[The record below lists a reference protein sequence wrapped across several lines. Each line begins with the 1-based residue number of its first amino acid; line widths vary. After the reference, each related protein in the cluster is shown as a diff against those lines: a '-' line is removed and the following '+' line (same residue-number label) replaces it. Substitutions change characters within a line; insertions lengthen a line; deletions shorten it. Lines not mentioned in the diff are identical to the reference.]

1 MKKSFL
7 QRCRILGSAMS
18 FFAIVLLSAT
28 SCQIGLGASVDTMP
42 PEITFA
48 ESDADPLSNAV
59 IRGAFVLRGDWSD
72 DGKLKE
78 IKITLSSNS
87 VSSSA
92 EIIGTIIEGEDKG
105 SGSWQ
110 ALINPDDL
118 GLIDGTY
125 DIRVSVKDNG
135 GHISEITRSYI
146 LDNTAPVLILSRPS
160 STEITEDNKIE
171 SYGQHLTIEGQA
183 ADDNDVKSLVINF
196 YSKEAPDTLLYT
208 KTVSNIPPTIS
219 LDIAT
224 FLDESAYTAIYGN
237 EKNGEKSYYC
247 TITAYDSARR
257 YPAGEEE
264 YEDDAL
270 GNGENAYILW
280 TDWEKALNDSGLS
293 LKVPD
298 LYHIKSGVYFSNAAR
313 KAEQETISNM
323 WNSLLEKTVSL
334 SSFKL
339 NPENSPTY
347 SVSGLNLGIITN
359 VENDSSLTVQLAKGL
374 DGISLNTES
383 MRVYL
388 QACDENGVALAG
400 SQKLYPGEST
410 YYQKGD
416 GQFLTKITK
425 NKCTNADGTAV
436 NLEYGSLYIIGV
448 EGSDVSGNTIL
459 PSFTGQKYLIKFK
472 AKNIAPEVVIESPAE
487 TINYMQKGTSLKI
500 KGTAAVPDG
509 YPVLNIRCK
518 KGAADS
524 QVIYTHTFT
533 DADKVSETEY
543 LITYAFE
550 FTVGTTSSSSYYFA
564 QDTSS
569 QYVFDIIATLD
580 EMSTAYTK
588 TVLYDVDGPSI
599 SIESMLPTAS
609 KYSDNEEIEL
619 PTGEYLNGNVTM
631 KVSIIDDYDTVNT
644 ANTYWKIIS
653 SKSPEA
659 SAEKHYFKTPA
670 KESFVIDT
678 EEIAGTEEI
687 TVKIYAEDRAGNSK
701 SYEKKYKVDQATD
714 TPLIRPYTPK
724 SVTLTY
730 DSSNDI
736 TAALNNN
743 NTKSV
748 MTAGS
753 PLQLK
758 IIDDDGI
765 KACTFLI
772 SNKDTG
778 ENLHQPENFDQTV
791 NGSPVEY
798 ILSYSLPTITG
809 RYKCSVEVEDIYG
822 NKASKVFWIAV
833 TSPAPVVTIAST
845 TNKIITQASSNTIT
859 NAKKKIIN
867 EISIDSG
874 YNDFKV
880 VRQEEGCEP
889 ETLYGQ
895 TTETRLNAHTFTD
908 EFVPSSSRTANK
920 VTYTVTDENQHSGER
935 VFEYYVDSTPPSI
948 AQSTITVPT
957 NTQTESL
964 SFRFAAVADD
974 DITRPNISA
983 GDTKASGITKLKY
996 TFDPNK
1002 ADDNIREVLNVSS
1015 LSENILFS
1023 DYPDIFNTEGKKKI
1037 YICAYDDVGNY
1048 CDWVEKEF
1056 MYDKASPQVQITSYK
1071 RGSEAANPFAE
1082 NVASKSFETGEAFT
1096 LSGTVSDGNGI
1107 QTFQIWQ
1114 KKSGETYSDEKG
1126 ILILS
1131 ETNKTDENW
1140 SISGLPRKEDSVST
1154 EQDDDS
1160 LESGTYIYTVRAID
1174 KSAFTADSRNES
1186 AKTTDQTVTV
1196 KIDKTKPT
1204 ISINLAEENTSEST
1218 AYGENSLS
1226 GNAYT
1231 FRGEAKDDP
1240 VHVDDFSSGF
1250 DTLYYAFT
1258 RTNSEPYHSATSP
1271 FANSVKPST
1280 ESWSFTMNL
1289 GTGATTQEEL
1299 VRSTNTNTDTADTLY
1314 EGKKYLWVYGVD
1326 KAGNISE
1333 TKSVAFMIDQKAP
1346 VINSLEVYKNN
1357 NSTTPVAA
1365 RNGIIYI
1372 TDSAAE
1378 SYTLSG
1384 SASDANGISKVTID
1398 GQNVEVSNGSWSK
1411 TFNTQGSFI
1420 HKVVVYDGSGKTAP
1434 EGKKTEQ
1441 SIHVIFDKEAPSVGI
1456 TGLDS
1461 SANTKSLW
1469 VSAAAGSDYYIN
1481 GTAADTG
1488 SGLKEIKIKVDDS
1501 DQSDENDD
1509 NYETLPLSSKWSYKY
1524 VIPENF
1530 AQNDIAD
1537 TSYHSVTVIVYDNAG
1552 NSSKQTSYFRYDNA
1566 KPLANLVFNKDGQFV
1581 NEAAF
1586 ATEEGITLSGYA
1598 HDGRSASSG
1607 RAVKEAKILVSKD
1620 GTAQSAM
1627 TMNLITD
1634 ENAGFVTTV
1643 GNTFGNFSERLA
1655 ASDFTDGKYAFT
1667 LQVKDVAGNSPDS
1680 TSSLTASMVVDKTA
1694 PSAITCK
1701 FDELANG
1708 AALRSNKSKATL
1720 SVSFTEANPDAVY
1733 YYVNDKSDSS
1743 ITQET
1748 APAADWVSMNMSGS
1762 GTSWT
1767 ATKDC
1772 SFNDGHGEVYIKVV
1786 DKAGNTAYGTPLSYE
1801 VDTKKPDV
1809 CTLVTVDDAVLVGSK
1824 LINGQN
1830 DVTFVLRASDY
1841 NDNNEVK
1848 ADGSVGPVGDDPS
1861 KIAAV
1866 KLYRIGSGNNSA
1878 VTVSGNEI
1886 ASSVGTEGNWT
1897 ITIPKARF
1905 TSFTTGSYPV
1915 SVLVTDTFGLEKE
1928 FQLFTLDIDTG
1939 KPEIKSYSLENS
1951 YDAGLLGDEQTQTFF
1966 MNNQKND
1973 FVLSGVAKDDRE
1985 IDKVTLTL
1993 SGTYNGAS
2001 KTESYYSTESA
2012 WSFELTNAEWKN
2024 WTGSVNASLTAV
2036 DKAKNE
2042 VESPVSFTIIF
2053 DNNAPEPVHLFDS
2066 NEKDLYFRVGEQ
2078 DNEDPET
2085 LTDLDKKVGQQYSAN
2100 TYGKDGTLKICG
2112 NFAEG
2117 ESGSGLKMIYY
2128 KLCTSLYDAT
2138 TFKTL
2143 FDSNP
2148 ANAVQNTTGYFAPKS
2163 ETKRVYYTDTTNSGT
2178 LGKLSSDSYH
2188 SAAAASSRYYTDITS
2203 DFITTISGFE
2213 EGKNFL
2219 VLIAEDNVGNLAID
2233 NVGQGAATQAY
2244 YQINL
2249 DTKAPVI
2256 SSLANDIYT
2265 NASQDLVLSFT
2276 VEDQIDL
2283 TDASC
2288 QPAGIKSV
2296 LVNMGGVTAEKEA
2309 ALGDD
2314 GKWSVTIPVAE
2325 LPNTSGYCSV
2335 SVTAIDAAGEG
2346 NTETKNIGNV
2356 VVDREFPTVDMKAI
2370 SDADLTLD
2378 DVQVNGRITIE
2389 GTARDSYGLKE
2400 ILGLCY
2406 KVSSSASDTISA
2418 PANQTSIPESGWTA
2432 PSGWTKVACEL
2443 EESEVLTA
2451 WTFNNIN
2458 TNILDGQ
2465 NPITDGSIVW
2475 ISAAVQD
2482 MAGNVKY
2489 STPKKVIV
2497 DQNSDRPIIKFSNL
2511 SWDSSLADE
2520 AGGVKEYNKNLSTLT
2535 GTISDDDGISDFKI
2549 KLSSTEITAEPA
2561 LDNMTDVEVTSGS
2574 FSINLGSDGQKYIWI
2589 YVKDING
2596 VEFKTSAASSLAQPY
2611 LIFDNHKDSDGK
2623 DIRSNSTENLSFAI
2637 NSTPPVISS
2646 SKYKAGASDS
2656 FADEQAQALSTTN
2669 YVGGSVKK
2677 YVGFSLELTSA
2688 VPIASVKASASGVPG
2703 DVAFSENENASS
2715 WDSPAINVMAEA
2727 WGEGVHTITFT
2738 VEDASGLTTVETKQ
2752 ITVDKTGPEVT
2763 LTSPGADDITGT
2775 IVLKGT
2781 STDNYS
2787 EVDVE
2792 EVGFA
2797 ILDNRYYSPLGT
2809 LKAGA
2814 ENDVQAAAKASVASL
2829 VRVGSPKTWTYT
2841 LGANQNPTLPS
2852 SEAAVE
2858 NAESGINL
2866 SPLSHVNNED
2876 VRQVTI
2882 VFYAK
2887 DTLGNESY
2895 TPITSTSSADASPI
2909 TINYNP
2915 FGDRPSSEIS
2925 YPSGIYRGA
2934 DTSDA
2939 DAPNYV
2945 ENYSNINGSIRVT
2958 GSARDN
2964 NSISE
2969 GKVFIQLDVNKDG
2982 LFNGADVTL
2991 LNGAGYTI
2999 INDITDSSAAIWA
3012 GKTLNASA
3020 VTYYNESVWGIAVS
3034 GTNSWSINLNSRDE
3048 FKLDE
3053 AAIGDGTKYKIGVR
3067 SVAVD
3072 NTGVFGKWSEAKY
3085 FMVDTNAP
3093 QITKSEL
3100 VTAVDAEISQ
3110 LYSDDMY
3117 LKGTQFLKLTV
3128 KDKEGIKKITYA
3140 LADNMNSIGTPRVTH
3155 LIDGIGSLGD
3165 GSTSPADAQGSIVKR
3180 TGTENGYVF
3189 YNVFIPVS
3197 ELTAAGKDSLALKV
3211 TAYKNAD
3218 SELSTYERYSMSFD
3232 NQKPE
3237 IDSTIGITFNGVKG
3251 DATPGSMT
3259 NRLMNSNGQYFTLGG
3274 KIKDTGSG
3282 YDRIA
3287 FYYYRDKQ
3295 NTTGQKRRVYDV
3307 DPSGSVGADNRTVQV
3322 TDDTSSASL
3331 MAGITKKELSSTEEA
3346 GVTAKTEPIYGY
3358 ESAVTISSD
3367 GLTVTLAAENSHIRA
3382 GGLVEINGFWHL
3394 ISAKN
3399 GLVLTLAS
3407 ATTSTSS
3414 TTAFF
3419 PIALVIDNLGAE
3431 KTSSNGNL
3439 ITGESGDDGDA
3450 MPESVVKNGSFWTFD
3465 ASIHSNYIPD
3475 GPGNLVVFI
3484 WDKAGN
3490 LEVQKFTA
3498 SVQNNAPRLT
3508 KLWLGTDLTGSK
3520 QFSEEA
3526 FTEYDVLTKTGT
3538 AQSSYEMA
3546 TASYTGKR
3554 FRIKGDLAVVG
3565 EFTGGNGTG
3574 DDRLKMV
3581 LNSSAESESS
3591 GYCADNG
3598 QTGDD
3603 ANMYSRDASLSA
3615 KTWFTA
3621 SAGVTSSGNFAFVID
3636 KSKLG
3641 SDSAETNGSYAN
3653 RAMSFTFWDKTEE
3666 TTQGID
3672 SCYSYLKLT
3681 DLMVMLQDN
3690 FPPTVAIDP
3699 FYWKS
3704 QNNNSLA
3711 GFSYKNGHIDLP
3723 SETGAT
3729 FDLTTGMYKNGSTL
3743 VTGSASNKPKVSGKI
3758 SLRGSALDGHG
3769 LQSIWVA
3776 FTNSTGTSVFTPAG
3790 IVAADTESAYYKIA
3804 KYNATTS
3811 EWDCASD
3818 DSWKCTILSD
3828 ETTME
3833 GQLVSWQLDID
3844 TSKMSGG
3851 MGNDMF
3857 FKVMARDK
3865 SYTSVSAEKHQS
3877 SETASGAITRY
3888 GSYDL
3893 TNEGVNHPS
3902 YQVDVVPYISDVY
3915 DENDLP
3921 ANRSR
3926 LGRFPVRAG
3935 QTIKIKGFNF
3945 GSGAAGETISLERW
3959 KTGATVAEET
3969 ITASRTD
3976 VNTITLSAPA
3986 YSGYLRLKIGDT
3998 YAGNSYQPLATG
4010 AVQAPYNI
4018 EAGYL
4023 SSDSSTH
4030 GLTAANTAGSN
4041 FWTDDRY
4048 LSVWN
4053 VAEQSPFPGSIN
4065 PHSGVIKKVSEQ
4077 NSGSNWGG
4085 MTGNNYNAA
4094 PAAGGGYL
4102 YKQPESKSQVDGIT
4116 GMNDSYFAAI
4126 SSDDL
4131 KLYGYVSGNTYEAHG
4146 DNIAFNSSEVAY
4158 FAPVDEMDYTIVN
4171 GMPYYVYQDNSLGGS
4186 SGSVW
4191 GMGLSLARE
4200 GTFYNRNYFNTGAGN
4215 TIEEEK
4221 LPFFIERQGYNKASH
4236 TRDSST
4242 GYDSVLYQFKN
4253 PRIAGWYDASDSLLY
4268 SSGDGGKYVNG
4279 VDLIYVSY
4287 YDSYAKCLKYAA
4299 FRSGHRVT
4307 SNAGQF
4313 ATVGLDAWGKCDVS
4327 DNLDIVAEMTSSP
4340 RLRKWDDSGDVRESS
4355 NQPEQKKYN
4364 HMTDGASVV
4373 AGSDTTSNNPTAS
4386 VVAGEWSDVFVDA
4399 TITTDP
4405 RPVIIYYNKTE
4416 KSLEVAYGKTKF
4428 PEGTAGWT
4436 KSENIRPIGVT
4447 TDFGRYVSAAMDGAG
4462 NLHVAAQDADTSKL
4476 YYLYL
4481 TKTGE
4486 TYSVTKSVAVDA
4498 SNGAGRWTDIELTSP
4513 NATGAG
4519 KTLADIKPVISYI
4532 DTSFLGTTKGVKVA
4546 YVVDVDSAGSP
4557 IFEAMTDPARYAPND
4572 QRTSV
4577 MADVKETKSANSKK
4591 ATVGVGFNSDMLAL
4605 DFLRDE

>member
-264 YEDDAL
+264 YADDAL

-550 FTVGTTSSSSYYFA
+550 FTVGTTSSSSYYFV

-701 SYEKKYKVDQATD
+701 TYEKKYKVDQTTD

-772 SNKDTG
+772 SDKDTG

-809 RYKCSVEVEDIYG
+809 RYKCSVAVEDIYG

-1002 ADDNIREVLNVSS
+1002 AGDNIREVLNVSS
-1015 LSENILFS
+1015 LSENILFA

-1071 RGSEAANPFAE
+1071 RGSEDTMNFSE
-1082 NVASKSFETGEAFT
+1082 NVTSKSFETGKAFT

-1154 EQDDDS
+1154 EQNDDS
-1160 LESGTYIYTVRAID
+1160 LESGTYIYTIRAID

-1204 ISINLAEENTSEST
+1204 VSINLAEENTSEST

-1280 ESWSFTMNL
+1280 ETWSFTMNL
-1289 GTGATTQEEL
+1289 GTGATAQEEL
-1299 VRSTNTNTDTADTLY
+1299 ARSTNTNVDTEDTLY

-1326 KAGNISE
+1326 KAGNISD
-1333 TKSVAFMIDQKAP
+1333 TKTVAFMIDQKAP

-1365 RNGIIYI
+1365 RDGIIYI

-1420 HKVVVYDGSGKTAP
+1420 HKVVVYDGSGKTAS

-1441 SIHVIFDKEAPSVGI
+1441 SIHVIFDKVAPSVGI

-1461 SANTKSLW
+1461 SASTKNLW
-1469 VSAAAGSDYYIN
+1469 VPAAAGSDYYIN
-1481 GTAADTG
+1481 GIAADTG
-1488 SGLKEIKIKVDDS
+1488 SGLKEIKIKVDDT
-1501 DQSDENDD
+1501 DQSDQNDD

-1524 VIPENF
+1524 VIPEGF

-1620 GTAQSAM
+1620 GTAQSAISV
-1627 TMNLITD
+1627 NLD
-1634 ENAGFVTTV
+1634 TTA

-1655 ASDFTDGKYAFT
+1655 VSDFTDGKYAFT
-1667 LQVKDVAGNSPDS
+1667 LQVKDVADNSPDS

-1708 AALRSNKSKATL
+1708 DALRSNKSKATL

-1743 ITQET
+1743 ITQEN

-1772 SFNDGHGEVYIKVV
+1772 SFNDGHGWVYIKVV
-1786 DKAGNTAYGTPLSYE
+1786 DKAGNTAYGTALAYE

-1809 CTLVTVDDAVLVGSK
+1809 CTLVKVDDEVLVGSK
-1824 LINGQN
+1824 LINGEN
-1830 DVTFVLRASDY
+1830 AVTFELHASDY
-1841 NDNNEVK
+1841 NDNNVETNGTI
-1848 ADGSVGPVGDDPS
+1848 APVGDDVS
-1861 KIAAV
+1861 KIDSV
-1866 KLYRIGSGNNSA
+1866 KLYRIGSGNNSV
-1878 VTVSGNEI
+1878 VTATGNEI
-1886 ASSVGTEGNWT
+1886 GTKSTTTAGNWT
-1897 ITIPKARF
+1897 ITIPKTRF
-1905 TSFTTGSYPV
+1905 TNFTTGSYPV

-1939 KPEIKSYSLENS
+1939 KPEIKSYSLESS
-1951 YDAGLLGDEQTQTFF
+1951 YDAGLVGTEQVQTFY
-1966 MNNQKND
+1966 MNNAKNV
-1973 FVLSGVAKDDRE
+1973 FELSGVAKDDRE

-1993 SGTYNGAS
+1993 SGTYNGVS

-2012 WSFELTNAEWKN
+2012 WSFEIANAEWKK
-2024 WTGSVNASLTAV
+2024 WSGSVNATLTAV

-2053 DNNAPEPVHLFDS
+2053 DNDAPEPVHLFDS

-2100 TYGKDGTLKICG
+2100 TYGNKETIKICG
-2112 NFAEG
+2112 NFDEG
-2117 ESGSGLKMIYY
+2117 KNGSGLKMIYY
-2128 KLCTSLYDAT
+2128 KLCSSLADAT
-2138 TFKTL
+2138 AFKTT
-2143 FDSNP
+2143 FNTKP
-2148 ANAVQNTTGYFAPKS
+2148 ADALKNTTGYFAPKS
-2163 ETKRVYYTDTTNSGT
+2163 DTKRVYYTDTRNSGA
-2178 LGKLSSDSYH
+2178 LGQLDSGSYH
-2188 SAAAASSRYYTDITS
+2188 LVTAASSRYYTDITS
-2203 DFITTISGFE
+2203 DFITTISGFN

-2219 VLIAEDNVGNLAID
+2219 VLLAEDNVGNLSID
-2233 NVGQGAATQAY
+2233 TFTIPSYDAAARREFEQSY
-2244 YQINL
+2244 YQINV
-2249 DTKAPVI
+2249 DTKPPVI
-2256 SSLANDIYT
+2256 STFANDIYT

-2356 VVDREFPTVDMKAI
+2356 VVDRDPPTVDMKAI

-2378 DVQVNGRITIE
+2378 DVQVNGTITIE
-2389 GTARDSYGLKE
+2389 GTAKDSYGLKS

-2406 KVSSSASDTISA
+2406 KVDSSATA
-2418 PANQTSIPESGWTA
+2418 PADQKSIPESGWTA

-2458 TNILDGQ
+2458 TNKLDGQ
-2465 NPITDGSIVW
+2465 NSITDGSIVW

-2511 SWDSSLADE
+2511 PWDASVANGDGE
-2520 AGGVKEYNKNLSTLT
+2520 VTGGVKEYNKNLSTLT

-2561 LDNMTDVEVTSGS
+2561 LGSMTDVEVTSGS

-2611 LIFDNHKDSDGK
+2611 LIFDNHKDSNGK

-2637 NSTPPVISS
+2637 NSTPPVITSSQYKTGASS
-2646 SKYKAGASDS
+2646 SALGS
-2656 FADEQAQALSTTN
+2656 AQNITTTN
-2669 YVGGSVKK
+2669 YVGGIVKK

-2688 VPIASVKASASGVPG
+2688 VPIASVKASASGVSG
-2703 DVAFSENENASS
+2703 DVEFSKNENASS
-2715 WDSPAINVMAEA
+2715 WDSPAIDVMADS
-2727 WGEGVHTITFT
+2727 WTEGVHTIIFT

-2814 ENDVQAAAKASVASL
+2814 ETEVKAAAKASVSTL
-2829 VRVGSPKTWTYT
+2829 VPLASPKTWTYT
-2841 LGANQNPTLPS
+2841 LGASQTVGENTYSNPTLPS

-2858 NAESGINL
+2858 NAKSGINL

-2876 VRQVTI
+2876 VRKVTI

-2925 YPSGIYRGA
+2925 YPSGIYKGT
-2934 DTSDA
+2934 DTSDE

-2958 GSARDN
+2958 GSASDN

-2982 LFNGADVTL
+2982 LFNEADVTL

-2999 INDITDSSAAIWA
+2999 INDITDSTAAIWA
-3012 GKTLNASA
+3012 GSGKTLNASA
-3020 VTYYNESVWGIAVS
+3020 VTYYTESVWGIAVS

-3048 FKLDE
+3048 FKLNA

-3100 VTAVDAEISQ
+3100 VSAVDAEISQ

-3155 LIDGIGSLGD
+3155 LIDGIGLLSD
-3165 GSTSPADAQGSIVKR
+3165 DSTSPADAQGSIVKR

-3197 ELTAAGKDSLALKV
+3197 KLTATGKDSLALKV

-3295 NTTGQKRRVYDV
+3295 NTSGQKRRVYDV

-3322 TDDTSSASL
+3322 TDETSSASL

-3346 GVTAKTEPIYGY
+3346 GGTATTEPIYGY

-3367 GLTVTLAAENSHIRA
+3367 GLTVTLAADNSHIRA

-3414 TTAFF
+3414 TTVFF
-3419 PIALVIDNLGAE
+3419 PIAQVIDNLGAE
-3431 KTSSNGNL
+3431 KTSSNGDL
-3439 ITGESGDDGDA
+3439 ITGESGDDGDG

-3490 LEVQKFTA
+3490 LEVQKCTA

-3598 QTGDD
+3598 QTGNA

-3621 SAGVTSSGNFAFVID
+3621 SAGETSSGNFAFVID

-3641 SDSAETNGSYAN
+3641 SDSAETKGSYAN

-3704 QNNNSLA
+3704 QNDNSLA

-3723 SETGAT
+3723 SETGAA

-3743 VTGSASNKPKVSGKI
+3743 VTGSAKNKPKVSGKI

-3776 FTNSTGTSVFTPAG
+3776 FTNSTGASVFTPAG
-3790 IVAADTESAYYKIA
+3790 GVAADTGSAYYNIA
-3804 KYNATTS
+3804 EYDTTTS
-3811 EWDCASD
+3811 KWKCASG

-3833 GQLVSWQLDID
+3833 GQLVNWQLDID

-3851 MGNDMF
+3851 MGNDMS

-3865 SYTSVSAEKHQS
+3865 SYTSASSEKHQS
-3877 SETASGAITRY
+3877 SETASGTITRY

-3959 KTGATVAEET
+3959 KTGATAAEET
-3969 ITASRTD
+3969 ISATRTD
-3976 VNTITLSAPA
+3976 VNTITISAPD
-3986 YSGYLRLKIGDT
+3986 YSGYLRLKIGNT

-4023 SSDSSTH
+4023 SSDNSTH
-4030 GLTAANTAGSN
+4030 GRTAANTAGTN

-4053 VAEQSPFPGSIN
+4053 SGEAFVNATN
-4065 PHSGVIKKVSEQ
+4065 PI
-4077 NSGSNWGG
+4077 
-4085 MTGNNYNAA
+4085 
-4094 PAAGGGYL
+4094 
-4102 YKQPESKSQVDGIT
+4102 
-4116 GMNDSYFAAI
+4116 
-4126 SSDDL
+4126 
-4131 KLYGYVSGNTYEAHG
+4131 
-4146 DNIAFNSSEVAY
+4146 
-4158 FAPVDEMDYTIVN
+4158 
-4171 GMPYYVYQDNSLGGS
+4171 
-4186 SGSVW
+4186 SGSVI
-4191 GMGLSLARE
+4191 GLTASSGVYTSARE
-4200 GTFYNRNYFNTGAGN
+4200 KRTFPAHTLYGIWGSDDNMMYNEVMGPTGANYN
-4215 TIEEEK
+4215 TRWYI
-4221 LPFFIERQGYNKASH
+4221 LSQQASGALRSPPSE
-4236 TRDSST
+4236 T
-4242 GYDSVLYQFKN
+4242 DSVIVNNNVFHTWLDDGWADANTFGDGLQLVRDGETASTSASYIEKTSADKVRHQFQNIK
-4253 PRIAGWYDASDSLLY
+4253 IAGAYKGS
-4268 SSGDGGKYVNG
+4268 KYHV
-4279 VDLIYVSY
+4279 YVTY
-4287 YDSYAKCLKYAA
+4287 YDSYTKCLKYGKFLFKDSWDQNRSIETAYRADNAGSYVIDGYDAA
-4299 FRSGHRVT
+4299 NNSNITWDVGEYSAIKIDNSGTEPIPVVAYYDKQNKKLKIARGGSSAPVSKRYGGTIGTGADASPWTYTTVT
-4307 SNAGQF
+4307 S
-4313 ATVGLDAWGKCDVS
+4313 
-4327 DNLDIVAEMTSSP
+4327 P
-4340 RLRKWDDSGDVRESS
+4340 SGCS
-4355 NQPEQKKYN
+4355 
-4364 HMTDGASVV
+4364 
-4373 AGSDTTSNNPTAS
+4373 
-4386 VVAGEWSDVFVDA
+4386 
-4399 TITTDP
+4399 
-4405 RPVIIYYNKTE
+4405 
-4416 KSLEVAYGKTKF
+4416 
-4428 PEGTAGWT
+4428 
-4436 KSENIRPIGVT
+4436 
-4447 TDFGRYVSAAMDGAG
+4447 DFGRYVSMEMDNSG
-4462 NLHVAAQDADTSKL
+4462 NLHIVAQDVTNGKL
-4476 YYLYL
+4476 YYGMF
-4481 TKTGE
+4481 TKESNG
-4486 TYSVTKSVAVDA
+4486 TYNISASWVAVD
-4498 SNGAGRWTDIELTSP
+4498 STSSVGRWNDIKLE
-4513 NATGAG
+4513 NYAG
-4519 KTLADIKPVISYI
+4519 NSMTTCKPVITYQDASRLNTTAAVKIAYL
-4532 DTSFLGTTKGVKVA
+4532 DTN
-4546 YVVDVDSAGSP
+4546 GSW
-4557 IFEAMTDPARYAPND
+4557 EAMTSPSLYESKDSKLSTIVSAIDKNNITNRYAIGI
-4572 QRTSV
+4572 
-4577 MADVKETKSANSKK
+4577 NS
-4591 ATVGVGFNSDMLAL
+4591 TDLAV
-4605 DFLRDE
+4605 DFLRGE